1 MNETDRDETRQATT
15 AEDASN
21 KEAGIPGGVEQA
33 RSEPGVQDASN
44 NEAAAAGVME
54 EAEQAEG
61 EAGADASSG
70 DRAAALSETAV
81 MEAEL
86 VAARQQAD
94 EYLDQWRRT
103 AAEFQNFR
111 RRQERERQELVKNAN
126 AQLLMRLL
134 PVLDDLQRAAQ
145 HVPEE
150 LRDNEW
156 VNGILMIER
165 KLWAVVEQAGVR
177 PIEAAPGMSFDPHL
191 HDAVVAEPS
200 EAIPSGHIIDELERG
215 YTLYDKVLRP
225 AKVRVAR

>member
-1 MNETDRDETRQATT
+1 MSETGRDTRPETTV
-15 AEDASN
+15 
-21 KEAGIPGGVEQA
+21 EAPN
-33 RSEPGVQDASN
+33 D
-44 NEAAAAGVME
+44 EAAAPSVIE
-54 EAEQAEG
+54 DVEAEEGRATAEAPTAEG
-61 EAGADASSG
+61 EDA
-70 DRAAALSETAV
+70 ATQTAALQAQ
-81 MEAEL
+81 L
-86 VAARQQAD
+86 VAARRQAD

-111 RRQERERQELVKNAN
+111 KRQERERQELIRNAN

-156 VNGILMIER
+156 VNGVLIIER
-165 KLWAVVEQAGVR
+165 KLWAVLEQAGVQ
-177 PIEAAPGMSFDPHL
+177 PIAAEAGQSFDPHL

-200 EAIPSGHIIDELERG
+200 ETVPSGHIIGELERG
-215 YTLYDKVLRP
+215 YKLHDKVLRP